1 MQKFVLDEKQTKSQ
15 IWHVGENTKFA
26 ILDEIW
32 TKSRQL
38 IAKKKC
44 QSVIEFDIYF
54 WEEISNSFMYITGG
68 LNQWIP
74 KMIWV
79 RTD

>member
-38 IAKKKC
+38 IAKKNVK
-44 QSVIEFDIYF
+44 V
-54 WEEISNSFMYITGG
+54 
-68 LNQWIP
+68 L
-74 KMIWV
+74 
-79 RTD
+79 